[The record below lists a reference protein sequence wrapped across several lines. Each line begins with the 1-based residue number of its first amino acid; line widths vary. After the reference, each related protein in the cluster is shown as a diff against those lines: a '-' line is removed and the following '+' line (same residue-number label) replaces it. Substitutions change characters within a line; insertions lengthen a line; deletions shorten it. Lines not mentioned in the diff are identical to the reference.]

1 MGDFNLIGGVGLL
14 GYLSPMDTRDSYA
27 VVDPVYGIDG
37 LRNVG
42 TVGELNLIT
51 AERRRAGMIVG
62 VNGGETYYKLKNIS
76 NWLFD
81 ISDWDELTFKQD
93 YSDKEVPTGEIDG
106 ANTIFYLS
114 NTPENNSEHIYLN
127 GLLQD
132 IGGDEDYILEDNKIV
147 FNEAPMVNTKIRCS
161 YRYKNL

>member
-81 ISDWDELTFKQD
+81 VSDWD
-93 YSDKEVPTGEIDG
+93 
-106 ANTIFYLS
+106 
-114 NTPENNSEHIYLN
+114 
-127 GLLQD
+127 
-132 IGGDEDYILEDNKIV
+132 DN
-147 FNEAPMVNTKIRCS
+147 C
-161 YRYKNL
+161 

>member
-1 MGDFNLIGGVGLL
+1 
-14 GYLSPMDTRDSYA
+14 
-27 VVDPVYGIDG
+27 
-37 LRNVG
+37 
-42 TVGELNLIT
+42 
-51 AERRRAGMIVG
+51 MIVG

-93 YSDKEVPTGEIDG
+93 YSDKEVPIGEIDG
-106 ANTIFYLS
+106 VNTIFYLS

-132 IGGDEDYILEDNKIV
+132 IGDDEDYVLEDNKIV
-147 FNEAPMVNTKIRCS
+147 FNEAPMANTKIRCS